1 MATDYNQLLCEK
13 MQKEFDNLIEKF
25 KSKEPAEILKH
36 TYELTIKEDFL
47 SECSLMELEPAKA
60 KALYLCKHPL
70 DRLYNDW
77 LKSDVNYMDMVR
89 DSIDSSVKAT
99 APCCLKEQLLS
110 LPVSFSRSLRQV
122 RR

>member
-47 SECSLMELEPAKA
+47 SECRLMELEPAKA

-89 DSIDSSVKAT
+89 DSIDSSVNRAVKEMKARQ
-99 APCCLKEQLLS
+99 KE
-110 LPVSFSRSLRQV
+110 SR
-122 RR
+122 

>member
-1 MATDYNQLLCEK
+1 MNKLKTVD
-13 MQKEFDNLIEKF
+13 
-25 KSKEPAEILKH
+25 SKVLSILKECPE
-36 TYELTIKEDFL
+36 TRFDDMKLTIKEDFL

-89 DSIDSSVKAT
+89 DSIDSSVNRAVKEMKARQ
-99 APCCLKEQLLS
+99 KE
-110 LPVSFSRSLRQV
+110 SR
-122 RR
+122 

>member
-77 LKSDVNYMDMVR
+77 LKSDVN
-89 DSIDSSVKAT
+89 
-99 APCCLKEQLLS
+99 
-110 LPVSFSRSLRQV
+110 
-122 RR
+122 

>member
-47 SECSLMELEPAKA
+47 SECSLMEQRQK
-60 KALYLCKHPL
+60 LCIYANTL
-70 DRLYNDW
+70 LTVCITTG
-77 LKSDVNYMDMVR
+77 LKVM
-89 DSIDSSVKAT
+89 
-99 APCCLKEQLLS
+99 
-110 LPVSFSRSLRQV
+110 
-122 RR
+122 

>member
-47 SECSLMELEPAKA
+47 SECSLMELEPA
-60 KALYLCKHPL
+60 
-70 DRLYNDW
+70 
-77 LKSDVNYMDMVR
+77 
-89 DSIDSSVKAT
+89 
-99 APCCLKEQLLS
+99 
-110 LPVSFSRSLRQV
+110 
-122 RR
+122 

>member
-47 SECSLMELEPAKA
+47 SAVS
-60 KALYLCKHPL
+60 YTHL
-70 DRLYNDW
+70 DVYKR
-77 LKSDVNYMDMVR
+77 
-89 DSIDSSVKAT
+89 
-99 APCCLKEQLLS
+99 QL
-110 LPVSFSRSLRQV
+110 
-122 RR
+122 

>member
-13 MQKEFDNLIEKF
+13 MKKEYDNLVEEF
-25 KSKEPAEILKH
+25 KSKEPAE

-47 SECSLMELEPAKA
+47 SECSLMELEPTKA

-89 DSIDSSVKAT
+89 DSIDSSVNRAVKEMKARQ
-99 APCCLKEQLLS
+99 KE
-110 LPVSFSRSLRQV
+110 SR
-122 RR
+122 

>member
-60 KALYLCKHPL
+60 KACIYANTLLTVCITTG
-70 DRLYNDW
+70 
-77 LKSDVNYMDMVR
+77 LKVM
-89 DSIDSSVKAT
+89 
-99 APCCLKEQLLS
+99 
-110 LPVSFSRSLRQV
+110 
-122 RR
+122 

>member
-13 MQKEFDNLIEKF
+13 MKKEYDNLVEEF

-47 SECSLMELEPAKA
+47 SECSLMELEPTKA

-89 DSIDSSVKAT
+89 DSIDSSVNRAV
-99 APCCLKEQLLS
+99 KEKKQHRE
-110 LPVSFSRSLRQV
+110 SR
-122 RR
+122 